1 MERVDVS
8 DERPKPP
15 VLTTRDCADLLG
27 MSTGFIRGEIEDGRL
42 PAAVYEPDDGGG
54 RRVYR
59 IDWTDFVAYCRRY
72 WPAKAQKL
80 AG

>member
-1 MERVDVS
+1 MS

-42 PAAVYEPDDGGG
+42 AADIYEPDDASG
-54 RRVYR
+54 RKVYR
-59 IDWTDFVAYCRRY
+59 IEWAAFMRYCERY
-72 WPAKAQKL
+72 WPAKHQKL